1 MSTSSGRPV
10 GDEGVSEVLSFILGF
25 FMAFMILLTTLYA
38 FGQVNSSARELSAEA
53 QARDVANRV
62 ALGVQ
67 EAFAVASARN
77 DTQASIV
84 SSAIR
89 YNRTIDVP
97 ERLQGWRYNMTLD
110 ANFVNVT
117 VRADRAIQT
126 TVPTFNAAVELPAP
140 GSCPASII
148 LCRITGST
156 EPLGSRFVVSYAF
169 NETSSPRINEITL
182 TT

>member
-1 MSTSSGRPV
+1 M
-10 GDEGVSEVLSFILGF
+10 SEVLSFILGF

-38 FGQVNSSARELSAEA
+38 FGQINSSARELSAEA
-53 QARDVANRV
+53 QGRDVANRV

-89 YNRTIDVP
+89 YNRTVDVP
-97 ERLQGWRYNMTLD
+97 NLLQGWRYNLTLD

-117 VRADRAIQT
+117 VRAGRPLQAS
-126 TVPTFNAAVELPAP
+126 VPTFNAAVELPAV
-140 GSCPASII
+140 GSCPPNII
-148 LCRITGST
+148 LCRITGAA
-156 EPLGSRFVVSYAF
+156 EAVDSRLVVSYAF
-169 NETSSPRINEITL
+169 NATSAPLLNEITL
-182 TT
+182 T